1 MSNDHFLEHVDDQGE
16 AIDIDRDKHRS
27 LMIQNKSGDVASVL
41 EGVGAGHV
49 GGEVEGVDF
58 VADGA

>member
-1 MSNDHFLEHVDDQGE
+1 
-16 AIDIDRDKHRS
+16 
-27 LMIQNKSGDVASVL
+27 MIQNKSGDVASVL